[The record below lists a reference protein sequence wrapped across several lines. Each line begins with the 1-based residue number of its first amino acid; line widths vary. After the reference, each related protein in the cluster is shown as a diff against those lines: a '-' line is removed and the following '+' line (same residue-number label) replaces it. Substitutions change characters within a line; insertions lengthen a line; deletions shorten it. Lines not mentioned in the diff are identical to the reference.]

1 MKRMTYQEKL
11 EIQKPIM
18 MMIWE
23 ALPEKKRKTFE
34 AAEYRNRY
42 LTSEYMLRNG
52 RITTYI
58 EGWYLELEGCQ
69 SRFAV
74 FAKDVDGCVE
84 ICRKPNENKLH
95 RLWGMEFDNTFLD

>member
-74 FAKDVDGCVE
+74 FAKELMVVLKSAESQTKTSSIVFGE
-84 ICRKPNENKLH
+84 WSLTIH
-95 RLWGMEFDNTFLD
+95 F